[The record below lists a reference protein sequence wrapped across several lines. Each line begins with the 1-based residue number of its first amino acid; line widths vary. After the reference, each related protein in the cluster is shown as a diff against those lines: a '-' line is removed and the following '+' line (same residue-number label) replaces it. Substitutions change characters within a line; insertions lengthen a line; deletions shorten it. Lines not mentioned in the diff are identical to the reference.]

1 MKTIKM
7 TVELMVNDKADTIL
21 GIAGYSP
28 EAINSDL
35 LEKIMRE
42 VKGMGERLSKGY
54 EEKSCPCCQCNGCD
68 CEEDEE
74 EELIE
79 EEEDEVICPL
89 CGFPLYTD
97 CRCEEEDIE
106 RRDKLICIENGI
118 CPICGNGN
126 CEMRTTENGHHI
138 AVCIDCDY
146 IEVIN

>member
-79 EEEDEVICPL
+79 EEEDEEDGIICSE
-89 CGFPLYTD
+89 CGSEMKGYIIDTD
-97 CRCEEEDIE
+97 FSIYH
-106 RRDKLICIENGI
+106 
-118 CPICGNGN
+118 CP
-126 CEMRTTENGHHI
+126 
-138 AVCIDCDY
+138 VCDRMEAIK
-146 IEVIN
+146 